1 MTVLWLDEAKN
12 DLEQIMIYI
21 AQRCPATAYELN
33 QTIIKYAD
41 ILENNSSIFKRGRV
55 AGTREVVAHPNYILT
70 YGITTENIV
79 ILNVL
84 HARQQYP

>member
-1 MTVLWLDEAKN
+1 MMVLWLDEAKE
-12 DLEQIMIYI
+12 DLEKIIQYI
-21 AQRCPATAYELN
+21 AQRNPVAAYDLN

-41 ILENNSSIFKRGRV
+41 MLETNGLIFKRGRV

-70 YGITTENIV
+70 YRITQENIE